1 MSMAA
6 ELITRP
12 GSVHRG
18 LKLGHDEDLG
28 DCEAFLLG
36 QLAEYKEA
44 HYQYVASWEWTNL
57 LAHGSEDDLRVEL
70 ATAGRNREPSGD
82 TANGAWRAARTYVA
96 TKLMMTVDSYHPLS
110 DIQRRVL
117 IPLELDLAASAQAA
131 RWRPYQWVMA
141 VESELDSYRGAHR
154 APPPPR
160 NGERTDG
167 YQDHRRG

>member
-70 ATAGRNREPSGD
+70 ATAAIENPVGTRP
-82 TANGAWRAARTYVA
+82 TARGVR
-96 TKLMMTVDSYHPLS
+96 
-110 DIQRRVL
+110 
-117 IPLELDLAASAQAA
+117 LAHT
-131 RWRPYQWVMA
+131 WRP
-141 VESELDSYRGAHR
+141 SS
-154 APPPPR
+154 
-160 NGERTDG
+160 
-167 YQDHRRG
+167 